1 MGRTN
6 SVLAADASL
15 AACFAHASCSS
26 GRVAGA
32 IDRPHDGQPGEFS
45 ATGIAFKP
53 TAIELGKG
61 EASAEPEGTLIIE
74 LVKHNSEI
82 WMRKSAP
89 RKFAG

>member
-1 MGRTN
+1 LRT
-6 SVLAADASL
+6 
-15 AACFAHASCSS
+15 
-26 GRVAGA
+26 RVVPAGA
-32 IDRPHDGQPGEFS
+32 WLARSIDHTTVSPENFRQLELLLS
-45 ATGIAFKP
+45 Q

-61 EASAEPEGTLIIE
+61 EASAEPEWTLIIE